1 MLSCFNDR
9 SVSKRMSGFLLH
21 KLSPRD
27 SLAIGTNFIPNKISN
42 AIRIAVIGFHLAK
55 FRFSVR
61 RRRRAAP
68 DNTIRAS

>member
-27 SLAIGTNFIPNKISN
+27 SLAIGINFILSKVSN
-42 AIRIAVIGFHLAK
+42 AIRIAVMGYWFP
-55 FRFSVR
+55 SG
-61 RRRRAAP
+61 
-68 DNTIRAS
+68 